1 LYFVKKDKGQRSKD
15 KARKIFERDHGA
27 VVLAAPLGGRGAP
40 HRPVLLEETLRFLAP
55 ERGGL
60 FIDCTVGLGGHSEA
74 ILNSS
79 GETRVLGMDLDP
91 AALEYARQRLASFG
105 ERFRAFQTNFRDIR
119 EVLQQA
125 NEHDPNGILVD
136 LGVSSLQFDSPE
148 RGFSFRFD
156 TPLDMRM
163 DPTTGETAADL
174 LQQLPES
181 EIARIIFEY
190 GEERHSRRIAR
201 RIVERREQGKP
212 ITTTTELADL
222 VRLAAGGH
230 KRNQIHPAT
239 RTFQALRIA
248 VNHELEG
255 LGEFVESAVDLLIPD
270 GRFVGISF
278 HSLEDRILKRELR
291 RLSGHCECPPRLPVC
306 ECSARE
312 VVEVLTRR
320 PGAPGTREVEENPRA
335 RSAKLRACR
344 KL

>member
-1 LYFVKKDKGQRSKD
+1 M
-15 KARKIFERDHGA
+15 
-27 VVLAAPLGGRGAP
+27 AAPLGGMGAP
-40 HRPVLLEETLRFLAP
+40 HRPVLLKETLKFLVP

-74 ILNSS
+74 ILKSS
-79 GETRVLGMDLDP
+79 GDTRVVGLDLDP
-91 AALEYARQRLASFG
+91 AALAYSRQRLAPFG
-105 ERFRAFQTNFRDIR
+105 DRFRAYQANFR
-119 EVLQQA
+119 EVRDVLNRTA
-125 NEHDPNGILVD
+125 ESDPNGILVD

-156 TPLDMRM
+156 APLDMRM
-163 DPTTGETAADL
+163 DPTVGPTASDL
-174 LQQLPES
+174 LQQLPEA

-212 ITTTTELADL
+212 ITTTAELAEL
-222 VRLAAGGH
+222 VRVAVGGGR
-230 KRNQIHPAT
+230 KRDQIHPAT

-255 LGEFVESAVDLLIPD
+255 LGEFVETAVDLLIPD

-306 ECSARE
+306 TCGARK
-312 VVEVLTRR
+312 VVEI
-320 PGAPGTREVEENPRA
+320 GRA
-335 RSAKLRACR
+335 HV
-344 KL
+344 